1 MNASWLAHSAA
12 AVVVAGAS
20 AVLLS
25 AGPAAAS
32 CALVSAEEWVASGEP
47 LLLGRTMEERNGFI
61 KVAVD
66 EVWSGPDLAPEVWLR
81 AGSQSSTSSTG
92 GTTADYGLTVGRDY
106 LISYS
111 ADYRASLCSAVEVEA
126 DITAARPPQARPP
139 TEGAATGARPT
150 PEPPQNPSVPSA
162 AVLGGGALVIS
173 SLWWLNRRHNPKT

>member
-1 MNASWLAHSAA
+1 MNGPRLAHSAA

-47 LLLGRTMEERNGFI
+47 LLLGRTVEERNGLI
-61 KVAVD
+61 KVAVE

-81 AGSQSSTSSTG
+81 AGSESSRSGTG
-92 GTTADYGLTVGRDY
+92 GTTGGYGLAVGRDY
-106 LISYS
+106 LVSYS
-111 ADYRASLCSAVEVEA
+111 ADYGASICSAVEVDA
-126 DITAARPPQARPP
+126 GVTAARPQQARPP
-139 TEGAATGARPT
+139 TKGAATGARPT
-150 PEPPQNPSVPSA
+150 PEPPQSSSVPSA

-173 SLWWLNRRHNPKT
+173 SLWWLNRRHNTKT